1 MNNPKYNAFLK
12 VAEMGSIKHAADLL
26 GYTQTGMSYLINTL
40 EEELDIKLFVR
51 NYGGTVLTA
60 EGKELLPF
68 IKGICNMENRLYN
81 KVNELKNLDSG
92 RLTIGAPA
100 SVHINWLPGMIKM
113 YSALHPGID
122 IEIKCCDDANLL
134 EEMIYDGDIDCGFI
148 IMPPKKKIETVE
160 LIDDPMVAILPMNH
174 PLAKATFFPIDD
186 LDKYPY
192 IDTTVSTDFEVHAVF
207 ASHGK
212 KANIAYRL
220 DNEFSILSMVS
231 QGFGFSLY
239 PELLLTNVSFPFIK
253 KRLEIPAFRT
263 IAFAI
268 RSKATSSTAALNFL
282 DTAQIWLRLNEGRR

>member
-1 MNNPKYNAFLK
+1 MNNPKYSAFLK
-12 VAEMGSIKHAADLL
+12 IAEIKSIKHAAEQL
-26 GYTQTGMSYLINTL
+26 GYTQTGISYLINTL
-40 EEELDIKLFVR
+40 EEELDMKLFVR
-51 NYGGTVLTA
+51 NYGGTTLTS
-60 EGKELLPF
+60 EGKELFPY
-68 IKGICNMENRLYN
+68 IKAICNMEDQLYN
-81 KVNELKNLDSG
+81 KVSELKNLDSG
-92 RLTIGAPA
+92 RLKIGAPA

-113 YSALHPGID
+113 YSALHPGIE

-134 EEMIYDGDIDCGFI
+134 EQMIYDGDIDCGFI

-160 LIDDPMVAILPMNH
+160 LIDDQMLAILPMDH
-174 PLAKATFFPIDD
+174 PLGKAPFFPIDA

-192 IDTTVSTDFEVHAVF
+192 IDTTVSTDFEIHAVF

-212 KANIAYRL
+212 KANVAYRL

-239 PELLLTNVSFPFIK
+239 PELLLKNVSFPFIK

-263 IAFAI
+263 IAFAV
-268 RSKATSSTAALNFL
+268 RSKETSSTAALNFL